1 MLREGAAL
9 TQKRAVCKAR
19 KDSARTRVVVMRED
33 EQFVREYEGFVR
45 GTALN
50 TRAQLGLDAPVE
62 DLVAFGF
69 QGLLEAR
76 ARFDASKGV
85 SFKAFAYYRVRGA
98 VLDGVRAMSR
108 LPRRAYARLKA
119 VEALD
124 RFAEDLAEGRATTQQ
139 RPNAETNLR
148 AIDAI
153 LGRVAAAYTIA
164 VAHDEALEGVSSA
177 EDTLLYEERRARVRA
192 ALEQLPDR
200 ERKLVTGHYYDG
212 RQFDDVSAELGI
224 SKSWGSRIHAHALDL
239 LRQALV
245 DEE

>member
-1 MLREGAAL
+1 MRAGAAL

-19 KDSARTRVVVMRED
+19 RDSVFERVFAMRED

-45 GTALN
+45 GTALH

-124 RFAEDLAEGRATTQQ
+124 RFAEDLADGRATTQQ
-139 RPNAETNLR
+139 RPNVETNLR

-153 LGRVAAAYTIA
+153 LGRVAAAYSVA
-164 VAHDEALEGVSSA
+164 VSHEEALQGAGSP
-177 EDTLLYEERRARVRA
+177 EDALLHEERRARMRA

-200 ERKLVTGHYYDG
+200 ERRLVTGHYYDG
-212 RQFDDVSAELGI
+212 RQFDEVSAELGI
-224 SKSWGSRIHAHALDL
+224 SKSWGSRVHAHALDM
-239 LRQALV
+239 LRRALV
-245 DEE
+245 EDE

>member
-1 MLREGAAL
+1 
-9 TQKRAVCKAR
+9 
-19 KDSARTRVVVMRED
+19 MRED

-76 ARFDASKGV
+76 LRFDASKGV

-98 VLDGVRAMSR
+98 ILDGVRVMSR

-124 RFAEDLAEGRATTQQ
+124 RFAEDLADGRATTQQ

-164 VAHDEALEGVSSA
+164 VAREEAAVEGVGSP
-177 EDTLLYEERRARVRA
+177 EEILLQEERRTRIRT
-192 ALEQLPDR
+192 ALDQLPDR

-239 LRQALV
+239 LREALV

>member
-1 MLREGAAL
+1 MRAGAAL

-19 KDSARTRVVVMRED
+19 KDSAWSRAFTMRED

-45 GTALN
+45 GTALQ

-85 SFKAFAYYRVRGA
+85 AFKAFAYYRVRGA
-98 VLDGVRAMSR
+98 VLDGVRAMAR

-124 RFAEDLAEGRATTQQ
+124 RFAEETADGRATNLQ
-139 RPNAETNLR
+139 RPNVETNLR
-148 AIDAI
+148 SIDAI
-153 LGRVAAAYTIA
+153 LGRVAAAYTVA
-164 VAHDEALEGVSSA
+164 VSHEDAVQGAGSPEEAL
-177 EDTLLYEERRARVRA
+177 LREERRARMRE
-192 ALEQLPDR
+192 ALRHLPER
-200 ERKLVTGHYYDG
+200 ERLLVQGHYYEG
-212 RQFDDVSAELGI
+212 RQFDEVSAELGI

-245 DEE
+245 EEE